1 MLYDVDRLPLSLL
14 MLPVAR
20 ATEAVARLDERV
32 SQSPFREGFLERQD
46 FHETV
51 SSLWVDGE
59 LVHIEDLVL
68 HDAHMDIRAPTH
80 EVVIAS
86 RILRARRRMFSHEP
100 IWALSPTGLS
110 RLRGEELEHNATIAR
125 DVVPADILDVEND
138 DPDDS
143 ALNDEMST
151 IDRLIARSSATLDTI
166 TKDKKTPPQA
176 LASSLT
182 RDPDWNET
190 DRLNEWRTVLQGSIG
205 LPATLRAAIAL
216 DAWQRLEVLQ
226 RSPWLGRQ
234 LASALLREEALTQ
247 AHLVTTSVGLRAI
260 SRERRNARTAPD
272 RLIAFLDAIYEAAT
286 LGLKEHDRLLQAK
299 NRIER
304 KLVGRRSN
312 SRLPELIAL
321 VLSRPVVSTS
331 MIVKALGTTP
341 QGAVG
346 LANQLELR
354 EMTGRGR
361 FRAWGVL

>member
-1 MLYDVDRLPLSLL
+1 MLYNVDRLPLSRM
-14 MLPVAR
+14 MLPCAR

-32 SQSPFREGFLERQD
+32 LHSSFREGFLERQD
-46 FHETV
+46 FHDAV

-80 EVVIAS
+80 EMVIAN
-86 RILRARRRMFSHEP
+86 RILRARRQIFSHEP
-100 IWALSPTGLS
+100 RWALSAAGLS
-110 RLRGEELEHNATIAR
+110 RLRGEELREEEAPVLDT
-125 DVVPADILDVEND
+125 VPEESSDAYDEDGEGMALSDEF
-138 DPDDS
+138 S
-143 ALNDEMST
+143 A

-166 TKDKKTPPQA
+166 TRDAQPAPHA
-176 LASSLT
+176 VAASLT

-190 DRLNEWRTVLQGSIG
+190 EKLEEWQAVLKGSVG

-234 LASALLREEALTQ
+234 LASALLREEGLAQ
-247 AHLVTTSVGLRAI
+247 AHLVTFNLGLRAVA
-260 SRERRNARTAPD
+260 RERRNAGPAPD
-272 RLIAFLDAIYEAAT
+272 RLIAFLDSIYEAAK

-312 SRLPELIAL
+312 SRLPELVAL